1 MKVDGGFLMCARSS
15 HRDNGRSSIFRKPA
29 DQINHVCRV
38 VCRFTPLDQRS
49 VIHGSGNSLTCRR
62 MDAWFPQHGS
72 KCNTGSTAVR
82 PEVWDSVGTA
92 AVQKQP
98 PQSCD
103 GFGNGSSRRWSAVSF
118 EPPSEQQQQ
127 LGCSI
132 EMTCSAA
139 ASQTRQRM
147 GHNRTLT
154 SRIAM
159 VAIRNI
165 PRF

>member
-1 MKVDGGFLMCARSS
+1 MCARSS

-38 VCRFTPLDQRS
+38 VCRFTPLDHRS
-49 VIHGSGNSLTCRR
+49 VMHGSGSSLTCRC
-62 MDAWFPQHGS
+62 MAAWFPQHGS
-72 KCNTGSTAVR
+72 KCNPGSTAVR
-82 PEVWDSVGTA
+82 PESWGSVGTA

-103 GFGNGSSRRWSAVSF
+103 GFGIGSSRRSSAVSF

-147 GHNRTLT
+147 GHNRTLA
-154 SRIAM
+154 SRIAT